1 MARAIKRKPPK
12 DREPRSAESMKRSP
26 RRRRGKGGDPRTLPG
41 AQDLGDQQQP
51 QTTGGMVKGT

>member
-1 MARAIKRKPPK
+1 MARATGRKPPK
-12 DREPRSAESMKRSP
+12 DREPRPAESMKRS

-41 AQDLGDQQQP
+41 SQDLGDQQRP